1 MIKSMTGYGK
11 KVVVMPGK
19 RVTIELRSLNS
30 KQFDFNPRIH
40 PLYREKEQAIRQMVS
55 GRLLR
60 GKVDLFIFL
69 ELTGSS
75 SNQVLNKELALGY
88 YRQLKELEAMMETPV
103 TPDYLPLLVR
113 MPDVLST
120 TVQELGDAEW
130 ALLQEGID
138 GALEAMD
145 AFRTGEGLILE
156 KDLRMRLANIQ
167 QLLHEIEP
175 FEQVRVEKVRQNLER
190 EMKRWIEIG
199 RVDQNR
205 FEQELVYYLE
215 KLDITEEKVRLQ
227 RHCDYF
233 LETLDAAEA
242 QGKKLGFI
250 AQEMGREINT
260 IGSKANEANI
270 QKIVVQMKDELEK
283 VKEQLANIL

>member
-1 MIKSMTGYGK
+1 MTGYGK